1 MRWKLRLGL
10 AVFLAIAG
18 LVGWAAVARFTAPVS
33 NTELTRFDAIIV
45 LGSPADPDGNPSPLL
60 LSRISEAVREY
71 ERGVAPRLIV
81 TGGTISRGWVE
92 ADVMARTAMAQGIP
106 ASAIVVENQALNTIQ
121 NACYSVRIM
130 KSHGWQSAE
139 IVSTASQLP
148 RAGLIFENMPI
159 KWRAHAAPPIIRGNR
174 RPLGILSNS
183 LETLK
188 TIRYLVYAQHTERCE
203 L

>member
-1 MRWKLRLGL
+1 MSWKIRLGL
-10 AVFLAIAG
+10 AVFLAMAG
-18 LVGWAAVARFTAPVS
+18 LVGWAAIARLTAPAS
-33 NTELTRFDAIIV
+33 NTQLTRFDAIIV
-45 LGSPADPDGNPSPLL
+45 LGSPADPDGNPSPLQ
-60 LSRISEAVREY
+60 LSRVNEAVREY

-81 TGGTISRGWVE
+81 TGGTISRGWIE

-106 ASAIVVENQALNTIQ
+106 ASAIFVENQSLNTIQ

-130 KSHGWQSAE
+130 KNHGWRSAE
-139 IVSTASQLP
+139 VVSTASQLP
-148 RAGLIFENMPI
+148 RAGLIFKNLPI
-159 KWRAHAAPPIIRGNR
+159 EWRSHAAPPIIMGNR

-188 TIRYLVYAQHTERCE
+188 TMRYLVYAQHTERCE